1 MSSFAQMNY
10 PVDSKLVSA
19 MKSLELLHLQLV
31 LFVLLRVF
39 EPLEL

>member
-1 MSSFAQMNY
+1 MSSVVEMNLLVG
-10 PVDSKLVSA
+10 PKLVSA
-19 MKSLELLHLQLV
+19 MKTLELLCLQLV

>member
-1 MSSFAQMNY
+1 MSSVVQINLLVG
-10 PVDSKLVSA
+10 PNLVSV

-39 EPLEL
+39 EPLHL